1 MRVQYHDRRVPR
13 YATEREAQ
21 AKYETGLSGTQASG
35 RVVFGGIEPRPD
47 GGLFR
52 NASYRALLV
61 FLRKRD
67 ERFDDSVGNLSI
79 AVSRFSV
86 CVVACGARPSPTNL
100 GGRCSRAFH
109 RPLSGRG
116 VRAGSRRVRNYETK
130 PSVVGGLSFP
140 MLPGCNSAPYSTR
153 SIRGQGTGAI
163 TTGLAVVR
171 QPTVSGPHILNHL
184 RLLHKA
190 FTASKGTPKASA
202 REPVQAIQPGGLL
215 SGLVGEIQAR
225 AAREPAPAGRHI

>member
-1 MRVQYHDRRVPR
+1 MRVQYHDKRVPR
-13 YATEREAQ
+13 YATEREVQ
-21 AKYETGLSGTQASG
+21 AKYETGLSGTQTSG

-86 CVVACGARPSPTNL
+86 SVVACGARPSPTNL
-100 GGRCSRAFH
+100 GGRCSRAFR

-130 PSVVGGLSFP
+130 P
-140 MLPGCNSAPYSTR
+140 NT
-153 SIRGQGTGAI
+153 
-163 TTGLAVVR
+163 
-171 QPTVSGPHILNHL
+171 
-184 RLLHKA
+184 
-190 FTASKGTPKASA
+190 A
-202 REPVQAIQPGGLL
+202 REFTVLIL
-215 SGLVGEIQAR
+215 SGWEVLYSLQEAFGDAKRGPAR
-225 AAREPAPAGRHI
+225 QGLQFSGSQRSLGATS